1 MWFLERKPG
10 AGWKVSHWTGRMGW
24 EVLALRNERFLIC
37 SVQSLGR
44 RRDEALWAV
53 VASFDAFRYL
63 RCAHLPLRSAE
74 LLHSLSLFFPPLGPL
89 PSEYISSHFPV
100 LLCVRAS
107 PI

>member
-1 MWFLERKPG
+1 M
-10 AGWKVSHWTGRMGW
+10 
-24 EVLALRNERFLIC
+24 RNERFLIC
-37 SVQSLGR
+37 SVQSLSR

-63 RCAHLPLRSAE
+63 RCAGLPLRSAE

-89 PSEYISSHFPV
+89 PSECISSHFPV

-107 PI
+107 PS